1 MLVCC
6 NIQFSWFEENETTH
20 RGTSRLNA
28 ALTRRRTDAHRK
40 LEALFILVTV
50 SLIFSFTSSRGPLV
64 LPPAAAG
71 GPGRTGALLP
81 LNGGGA
87 RPQKTKKLVVFLNC

>member
-28 ALTRRRTDAHRK
+28 VGHTTVKTRLRVRRSPRRTHRK
-40 LEALFILVTV
+40 LKGSLSVTAGR
-50 SLIFSFTSSRGPLV
+50 RGR
-64 LPPAAAG
+64 ARADG
-71 GPGRTGALLP
+71 GSIPTTP
-81 LNGGGA
+81 
-87 RPQKTKKLVVFLNC
+87 